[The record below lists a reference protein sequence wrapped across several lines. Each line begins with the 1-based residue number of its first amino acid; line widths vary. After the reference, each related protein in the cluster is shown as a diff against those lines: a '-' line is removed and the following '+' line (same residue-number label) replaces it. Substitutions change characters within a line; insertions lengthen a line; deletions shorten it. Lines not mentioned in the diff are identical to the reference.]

1 MKRTGAALAIFPVIL
16 LVACATP
23 KSAPERA
30 LYDLGR
36 STADASAASSAQSMR
51 VTASLPGWLD
61 TGDIAYR
68 LA

>member
-1 MKRTGAALAIFPVIL
+1 MKRTGASLVFLPVIL
-16 LVACATP
+16 LVACSAP
-23 KSAPERA
+23 KPLPERA